1 MSQDNRIFQGEIT
14 IKVPPQIAAAYSQA
28 NAEEKQQLQIKLADM
43 LQEQLSIMR
52 RDSIIELRKTM
63 NAMSQ
68 EAQERGLTPE
78 ILDEILN
85 DEE

>member
-1 MSQDNRIFQGEIT
+1 MSQDNGIFQGEIT
-14 IKVPPQIAAAYSQA
+14 IKVSPQIPAAYSQA
-28 NAEEKQQLQIKLADM
+28 TAEEKQQLQIKLADM

-68 EAQERGLTPE
+68 EAQERGLTTE
-78 ILDEILN
+78 ILDGILN

>member
-1 MSQDNRIFQGEIT
+1 MSQDNRIFQEEIT
-14 IKVPPQIAAAYSQA
+14 IKVSPQIAAAYSQA
-28 NAEEKQQLQIKLADM
+28 TAEEKQQLQIKLADM

-68 EAQERGLTPE
+68 EAQERGLTTE
-78 ILDEILN
+78 ILDGILN